1 MAISHHRSELTRR
14 DFLATLVAGLT
25 LPRSGPPPRR
35 RPRSR
40 APADPTLA
48 ERLGYPADARLLIVH
63 LDDLGLL
70 HAVNAAAALAFET
83 GVANSGSLMV
93 PCPWF
98 AEAAAYATAHPQ
110 LDLGL
115 HLTFTSERP
124 SYRWGPVLGPTAVPS
139 LVDGDGYFPIAWDD
153 TRRVDLGELEAELRA
168 QLDRARLL
176 GVRPTHLDSHEH
188 RLQWLGRAVFELF
201 RRVAAEQRLPI
212 RVGRNWFAEYP
223 YLAGGGPGGIAL
235 DRTITIPPG
244 VAPDQWIP
252 WYVDT
257 LRRLAPGVT
266 ELFMHVSY
274 DDGEMRAFAPPR
286 LNWGATWRQREL
298 DAVTSP
304 AFRQAL
310 GEAKI
315 TLITWR
321 DIARLL
327 A

>member
-1 MAISHHRSELTRR
+1 MSTAQPRSEVTRR
-14 DFLATLVAGLT
+14 DFLATVVAGLT
-25 LPRSGPPPRR
+25 LPRPAHPDARATR
-35 RPRSR
+35 AH
-40 APADPTLA
+40 APAPSSLA
-48 ERLGYPADARLLIVH
+48 ERLGYPPDARLLIVH
-63 LDDLGLL
+63 LDDLGML
-70 HAVNAAAALAFET
+70 HAVNAAAVLAFET

-98 AEAAAYATAHPQ
+98 AEAAAYARAHPH

-124 SYRWGPVLGPTAVPS
+124 SYRWGPVLGPVAVPS
-139 LVDGDGYFPIAWDD
+139 LVDGDGYFPTAWDA
-153 TRRVDLGELEAELRA
+153 TRPVHLGELEAELRA

-176 GVRPTHLDSHEH
+176 GVRPTHLDCHEH
-188 RLQWLGRAVFELF
+188 RLQWLGPPVFELF
-201 RRVAAEQRLPI
+201 RRVATEQRLPI
-212 RVGRNWFAEYP
+212 RVGRNWFAEYA
-223 YLAGGGPGGIAL
+223 YLAAGGADGIAL

-244 VAPDQWIP
+244 VAPDQWLP
-252 WYVDT
+252 WYVET
-257 LRRLAPGVT
+257 QHRLSPGVT
-266 ELFMHVSY
+266 ELFMHVGY
-274 DDGEMRAFAPPR
+274 DDGEFRAFAPPR

-304 AFRQAL
+304 LLWQAL
-310 GEAKI
+310 GDAKI